1 MDIQHIAIA
10 DLKPYRYSTTYLVRS
25 DFRSLTDSVRR
36 FGLLNPLVVRK
47 DTMEV
52 IDGKYRLSVLHADG
66 AETAPCVVLDLD
78 EADAMVLHVQ
88 INRYR
93 AEVITKDLSKLV
105 QRIMRTRKYSEEE
118 LMALFSTTMDEFYIL
133 LQGTVI
139 RQRNIPEHTYSN
151 AWVPVESDSPEDFKI
166 ERPTGKPEQK
176 K

>member
-1 MDIQHIAIA
+1 MDIQQIPIS
-10 DLKPYRYSTTYLVRS
+10 DLKPYAFGTTYLVRS

-36 FGLLNPLVVRK
+36 FGVLHPMIVRK
-47 DTMEV
+47 NTMEV

-88 INRYR
+88 VNRYR
-93 AEVITKDLSKLV
+93 AEVITKDLSKLIR
-105 QRIMRTRKYSEEE
+105 RIMRTRKYSQEE
-118 LMALFSTTMDEFYIL
+118 LMALFSTTDDEFNVL

-139 RQRNIPEHTYSN
+139 RQRNIPAHTYSN
-151 AWVPVESDSPEDFKI
+151 AWVPVESDRSEDFKI